1 MPTRLGLPRLAT
13 ILGSRSVNAPGFY
26 FRRGQA
32 NRSIETFMQMS
43 QPTQDQ
49 FAEQFLLSQRR
60 VYAYIVSMLPNRT
73 DAEEVFQQTS
83 LILWRKW
90 AEFDAEREFDRWA
103 CGIAHNE
110 IRNYIRRADRGCISL
125 TEAMLDTL
133 GESLLAN
140 KPRPDNRIDA
150 LEKCL
155 EELSA
160 SHQELV
166 ERCYRRDEKPIELA
180 KQLGLAP
187 ATLYMKLHR
196 IRRALVECVERRRA
210 AEGAS

>member
-1 MPTRLGLPRLAT
+1 MPP
-13 ILGSRSVNAPGFY
+13 SN
-26 FRRGQA
+26 
-32 NRSIETFMQMS
+32 
-43 QPTQDQ
+43 QDQ
-49 FAEQFLLSQRR
+49 FAEQFLLSQRS

-90 AEFDAEREFDRWA
+90 ADFDPEREFDRWA

-110 IRNYIRRADRGCISL
+110 VRNYIRRAGRGSVSL
-125 TEAMLDTL
+125 TDAMLDTL
-133 GESLLAN
+133 GESLLAA
-140 KPRPDNRIDA
+140 KPRPDDRLDA
-150 LEKCL
+150 LEQCL
-155 EELSA
+155 QELSVGN
-160 SHQELV
+160 QELV